1 MPRTRDVTRWRN
13 ETELLE
19 GHKFESRCRQSIFC
33 EISVEDCPLH
43 VMLQIVGYHD
53 LFAADYDLL
62 RFGAHFER
70 QYTSGELVDVKSS

>member
-1 MPRTRDVTRWRN
+1 
-13 ETELLE
+13 
-19 GHKFESRCRQSIFC
+19 
-33 EISVEDCPLH
+33 
-43 VMLQIVGYHD
+43 MLQIVGYHD